1 MRRARHN
8 QRDLFDGA
16 ISTPELGAEL
26 RTALTPLLQALLME
40 AAAIPRRESEP
51 DLQIEEGGDD
61 EDRG

>member
-8 QRDLFDGA
+8 QRDLFDEA
-16 ISTPELGAEL
+16 IPTPELPAEL
-26 RTALTPLLQALLME
+26 RTALTPLLQGLLME
-40 AAAIPRRESEP
+40 AAEIPRRESET